1 MASFSA
7 ELSLQGVIGGYKVVS
22 CEYSL
27 HQPTDSR
34 GKTVASVKSGLI
46 KLTLASET
54 SNQHKALSDWAV
66 AVKKPLEGKIIF
78 HKIENRGATFKQVSF
93 KNAHCVSYR
102 EVYTPYAGVS
112 SALTVN
118 IGITAEII
126 TIGNVKHNN
135 LWAEKDKGN

>member
-1 MASFSA
+1 MGSFSA
-7 ELSLQGVIGGYKVVS
+7 EFFLQGSVFGYRVVS

-66 AVKKPLEGKIIF
+66 AVKKPLEGKVIF
-78 HKIENRGATFKQVSF
+78 QRIDNRGATFKQVSF
-93 KNAHCVSYR
+93 KNGHCVSYR
-102 EVYTPYAGVS
+102 EIYTPYAGS
-112 SALTVN
+112 ASALTVN

-126 TIGNVKHNN
+126 TIGTVKHNN
-135 LWAEKDKGN
+135 LWAEKDKA

>member
-7 ELSLQGVIGGYKVVS
+7 ELQLQGISYRVVS

-34 GKTVASVKSGLI
+34 GKTMASVKSGLI

-54 SNQHKALSDWAV
+54 SNQHKTLSDWAV
-66 AVKKPLEGKIIF
+66 AVKKPMKGRIVF
-78 HKIENRGATFKQVSF
+78 HRIDNRGATFKKVDF
-93 KNAHCVSYR
+93 ENGHCVSYR
-102 EVYTPYAGVS
+102 EVYTPYTGVA

-118 IGITAEII
+118 IGITAEKII
-126 TIGNVKHNN
+126 IGNVKHDN
-135 LWAEKDKGN
+135 LWAEKDKG